1 MKLIQ
6 ILSLAFKH
14 FGTIKKVSD
23 TLSILVEHSEQIFPK
38 VENVWADEIAKSKEK
53 EVEKKEKLN

>member
-1 MKLIQ
+1 MKLFQ

-23 TLSILVEHSEQIFPK
+23 TLSILVSYSEQIVPK
-38 VENVWADEIAKSKEK
+38 VQNVWADEIAKSKE
-53 EVEKKEKLN
+53 VEKKEELN